1 MSPKNIVRLKIIYC
15 VAWLAY
21 PFWLGA
27 IVQTALWGGAGGLG
41 FLAQECGRA
50 VIALT
55 SSVLLALN
63 IFIGLTS
70 PAKDIV
76 GSGVFYEGPTWD
88 NLLSELRKLHDLK
101 QAEIEEAK
109 AKRAREI
116 EDAVR
121 LAQEI
126 RR

>member
-15 VAWLAY
+15 VVWLAY

-27 IVQTALWGGAGGLG
+27 IVQAALWGGAGGLG
-41 FLAQECGRA
+41 FLSGEGGRMSA
-50 VIALT
+50 AML
-55 SSVLLALN
+55 SAGLLIIN
-63 IFIGLTS
+63 IFLGLML
-70 PAKDIV
+70 PASNIADNTI
-76 GSGVFYEGPTWD
+76 FYNGPTWG
-88 NLLSELRKLHDLK
+88 NLMDMLQKLHQIGLD
-101 QAEIEEAK
+101 EIEEAK

-116 EDAVR
+116 EEAVR